1 MLDERGVIAN
11 WLIKLVIGFAVVGVV
26 LFDAGSM
33 LVNFFTLDSTANDM
47 ATSLTNSIA
56 SKEIDPTPH
65 EIQVEAEALAK
76 EMGVKLV
83 KADVNADG
91 KVHIRLKRTADTV
104 IVNHIGALDDWA
116 TATADARRS

>member
-1 MLDERGVIAN
+1 MLDERGVVAN
-11 WLIKLVIGFAVVGVV
+11 WLLKLVIGLAIVGVL
-26 LFDAGSM
+26 LFDVGSM

-65 EIQVEAEALAK
+65 EVLVEAEALAD

-104 IVNHIGALDDWA
+104 IVNHIGAIQDWA
-116 TATADARRS
+116 IATADARRS